1 MLQLLRLHGLGQ
13 LAQLN
18 SKKLCA
24 HSGLG
29 HGLPEFQ
36 RPPVEHKKAI
46 ITLGDRLHLNQSRLH
61 WWGDAVTAHER
72 DCCFPGPIGCLRPPG
87 DEYLCPGY

>member
-18 SKKLCA
+18 STKLCA

-29 HGLPEFQ
+29 QGLPEFQ
-36 RPPVEHKKAI
+36 RPPVEQKKAI
-46 ITLGDRLHLNQSRLH
+46 ITLGDRLQLN
-61 WWGDAVTAHER
+61 
-72 DCCFPGPIGCLRPPG
+72 
-87 DEYLCPGY
+87 

>member
-29 HGLPEFQ
+29 QGLPEFQ
-36 RPPVEHKKAI
+36 RPPVEQKKAI
-46 ITLGDRLHLNQSRLH
+46 IALGDRLHLN
-61 WWGDAVTAHER
+61 
-72 DCCFPGPIGCLRPPG
+72 
-87 DEYLCPGY
+87 

>member
-1 MLQLLRLHGLGQ
+1 MLQSLRLLGLGQ

-18 SKKLCA
+18 SENLCA

-46 ITLGDRLHLNQSRLH
+46 ITLGDRLHLN
-61 WWGDAVTAHER
+61 
-72 DCCFPGPIGCLRPPG
+72 
-87 DEYLCPGY
+87 